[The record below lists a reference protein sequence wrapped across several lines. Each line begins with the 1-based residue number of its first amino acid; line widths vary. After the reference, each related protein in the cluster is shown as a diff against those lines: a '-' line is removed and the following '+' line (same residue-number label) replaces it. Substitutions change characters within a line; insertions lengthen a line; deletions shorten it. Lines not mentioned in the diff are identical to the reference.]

1 MLMNFSLSR
10 LAAALA
16 SATALSMSASA
27 QAQYSGIITF
37 GDSLSD
43 GGTYGAKFLNN
54 PGSVWIEIL
63 AARMGL
69 KLTPWTQGGTN
80 FAQGGQRVSQSPGIT
95 PTGAPERP
103 VSAQITQYLT
113 ASGGTVAAGSL
124 VTMWAGANDI
134 FVNLEA
140 ASKGLI
146 SSADV
151 QANIQK
157 AATDFVGQV
166 ARLQKAG
173 AGTIIVVN
181 LPDIGTTPLG
191 LNAGANQGT
200 FTALSGLFNTIV
212 NTGLG
217 QIGGNVISIN
227 ASGVLAEVIKN
238 PSSFGFTNVT
248 VPLCKTASSITC
260 TPADLRD
267 PNGGKTWLFADSV
280 HPTTGAHEVLANVVG
295 ATMAAPIQMSVLPEA
310 SLTGVRAQ
318 SRVLDARQRASLN
331 GGNLGVFANID
342 IGKNSLRGVSDMDTT
357 SITVGLDRKF
367 GVFTLGGAIGVHET
381 KGDLLGGGDF
391 KLSQPMI
398 TMFGATNL
406 GAAYVGANA
415 FASDARYRDINR
427 NITIGTATRVENS
440 STVGSL
446 LGVGVNGGL
455 WMKAGGWQH
464 GPFAK
469 VEYSNLALKGFAE
482 PGTSATA
489 LQFSKQRREQLLAT
503 LGYQVSASL
512 GQGGLTYSPYLRA
525 AYEHDFNADAKMIGV
540 RTVSMAGS
548 QFASAG
554 IAPNESQVLV
564 EAGVNVRWNTLDIGL
579 GITGGTNRDS
589 GSYSAV
595 NLGLR
600 VPL

>member
-1 MLMNFSLSR
+1 MTFSPSK

-16 SATALSMSASA
+16 SIAAVSMSASA
-27 QAQYSGIITF
+27 QAQYSGIVTF

-54 PGSVWIEIL
+54 PGSVWIEIN
-63 AARMGL
+63 AARLGL

-80 FAQGGQRVSQSPGIT
+80 FAQGGQRVTQSPGIT

-103 VSAQITQYLT
+103 VSAQITQYLAAT
-113 ASGGTVAAGSL
+113 GGAVAPGSL

-134 FVNLEA
+134 FVNLDA

-146 SSADV
+146 PAADV

-173 AGTIIVVN
+173 ATTIIVVN

-191 LNAGANQGT
+191 LNAGANQAT

-212 NTGLG
+212 NVGLG
-217 QIGGNVISIN
+217 QIGGNVISVN
-227 ASGVLAEVIKN
+227 ASGILAEIIKN

-248 VPLCKTASSITC
+248 VPLCKTASSVTC

-267 PNGGKTWLFADSV
+267 PNGGKTWLFADGV
-280 HPTTGAHEVLANVVG
+280 HPTTGAHEVLANVVA
-295 ATMAAPIQMSVLPEA
+295 ATMAAPSQMSVLPEA
-310 SLTGVRAQ
+310 SLNGVRAQ

-342 IGKNSLRGVSDMDTT
+342 IGKNSIRRVSDMDTT

-367 GVFTLGGAIGVHET
+367 GPITAGAAIGVHET
-381 KGDLLGGGDF
+381 KGDLLGNGDF

-406 GAAYVGANA
+406 GAIYVGANA
-415 FASDARYRDINR
+415 FAGDARYRDINR
-427 NITIGTATRVENS
+427 SIVIGTATRVENS
-440 STVGSL
+440 STTGAL
-446 LGVGVNGGL
+446 LGMGLNGGY
-455 WMKAGGWQH
+455 WMNAGGWQH
-464 GPFAK
+464 GPFGK
-469 VEYSNLALKGFAE
+469 LEYSNLSLKGFAE
-482 PGTSATA
+482 PGTSSTA
-489 LQFSKQRREQLLAT
+489 LQFGKQRREQLLAT
-503 LGYQVSASL
+503 VGYQIGATL

-525 AYEHDFNADAKMIGV
+525 AYEYDFNADAKNVSV
-540 RTVSMAGS
+540 RTISIAGS

-554 IAPNESQVLV
+554 ITPNEKQVLV
-564 EAGVNVRWNTLDIGL
+564 EAGLNVRWNTLDIGL
-579 GITGGTNRDS
+579 GITGGTSRDS

-600 VPL
+600 MPL